1 MDYTTVD
8 VTDLPD
14 ARLGDTATLLGADG
28 RCRIR
33 AEEIADLA
41 GTIPYEV
48 LCSIG
53 KRVKRVYVR
62 ESAPEGSFG
71 RGYEAA
77 ARS

>member
-14 ARLGDTATLLGADG
+14 VRLGDTATLLGADG
-28 RCRIR
+28 KRRIR

-53 KRVKRVYVR
+53 KRVKRVYIGA
-62 ESAPEGSFG
+62 SSPAGSTG
-71 RGYEAA
+71 RGLEAA
-77 ARS
+77 APS